1 MIIENRRARA
11 HVDIP
16 LLVMVFGLALFGILA
31 VCVATYTTDG
41 SSDASLLNH
50 IVSSS
55 YALRQTLFFVVGIVV
70 VTVIMSFPFDWIR
83 RFTPFV
89 YTAGTVLLIVVL
101 FASQASGVK
110 AWLDI
115 LWGYTIQP
123 SELVKLSMILML
135 ARILSRSERPL
146 STVREF
152 TKVMML
158 VGIPS
163 IIILVQ
169 GEMGSLLVI
178 IFMFAVM
185 LYFSNVNMK
194 LLFGM
199 AGVAILAILAIYGLA
214 VAVGSDNYRLARIL
228 AFFDPETYSSSD
240 AYQQLNSM
248 TAIGSGGASGIGMF
262 VDGSWSQLNY
272 VPADWTD
279 FIYATIGEAWGFAGC
294 FSILVVYLL
303 IILRLLYLA
312 WYTQDKYGKLIII
325 GVMGMLLFH
334 VFENIGMTI
343 GLMPI
348 TGIPLPF
355 LSYGGSNMVTNMGG
369 IALALNVTK
378 NRSLSHTILTPQTSA
393 NIYLH
398 RERY

>member
-16 LLVMVFGLALFGILA
+16 LLAMVFGLAVFGVLA
-31 VCVATYTTDG
+31 VCVATYSTDA

-50 IVSSS
+50 IVDSS
-55 YALRQTLFFVVGIVV
+55 YALRQTLFLVVGIVV
-70 VTVIMSFPFDWIR
+70 VTVIMSIPFDWIR
-83 RFTPFV
+83 RFTPLV
-89 YTAGTVLLIVVL
+89 YYAGSALLVIVL

-123 SELVKLSMILML
+123 SELVKLSLILML
-135 ARILSRSERPL
+135 ARVLSRSERPL

-152 TKVMML
+152 TQVMML

-163 IIILVQ
+163 AIILLQ

-178 IFMFAVM
+178 LFMFAIM

-194 LLFGM
+194 LLLGL
-199 AGVAILAILAIYGLA
+199 ASVAVLAILAVYGLA
-214 VAVGSDNYRLARIL
+214 VAIGSDNYRLARIL
-228 AFFDPETYSSSD
+228 AFFNPEMYSSSD

-248 TAIGSGGASGIGMF
+248 TAIGSGGVSGIGMF

-279 FIYATIGEAWGFAGC
+279 FIYATIGEAWGFVGC

-393 NIYLH
+393 NVYRY